1 MTHRLAVGGSFALTP
16 QSEWTRHGNDT
27 ARSYDLGMRVFYY
40 YGAGPFWIGW
50 VIWLVVLVAI
60 ITTVV
65 LVARSSRRHAVY
77 PRQWSG
83 GPWQGHWHGGWQSPG
98 LHELDIRYA
107 RGEITRDEYLQRRAD
122 MLSHP
127 MAPPPGAQG

>member
-1 MTHRLAVGGSFALTP
+1 MTHRLAAGGSSALTA
-16 QSEWTRHGNDT
+16 QSESTRHGNDT
-27 ARSYDLGMRVFYY
+27 AHPYDSIMRVFYY
-40 YGAGPFWIGW
+40 DGGPFWIGW
-50 VIWLVVLVAI
+50 VVWLVVLVAI

-77 PRQWSG
+77 PRQWNG
-83 GPWQGHWHGGWQSPG
+83 GQWHGHWQSPG

-107 RGEITRDEYLQRRAD
+107 RGEISRDEYLQRRAD

-127 MAPPPGAQG
+127 VPPPPGAQG

>member
-1 MTHRLAVGGSFALTP
+1 MRMFYVYGGP
-16 QSEWTRHGNDT
+16 
-27 ARSYDLGMRVFYY
+27 V
-40 YGAGPFWIGW
+40 WIGW
-50 VIWLVVLVAI
+50 LIWLLVVVAI

-65 LVARSSRRHAVY
+65 LVARSSRRHEITT
-77 PRQWSG
+77 QHWNG

-107 RGEITRDEYLQRRAD
+107 RGEVTRDEYLQRRAD

-127 MAPPPGAQG
+127 IPPPGGPPPGTTGPSSPA

>member
-1 MTHRLAVGGSFALTP
+1 
-16 QSEWTRHGNDT
+16 
-27 ARSYDLGMRVFYY
+27 MRVFYY
-40 YGAGPFWIGW
+40 YGGPFWIGW
-50 VIWLVVLVAI
+50 VIWLIVLVAI
-60 ITTVV
+60 IVTVV
-65 LVARSSRRHAVY
+65 LLARSSRRRAVY
-77 PRQWSG
+77 QRPWSG

-127 MAPPPGAQG
+127 LAPPPPTAPGPQG

>member
-1 MTHRLAVGGSFALTP
+1 V
-16 QSEWTRHGNDT
+16 
-27 ARSYDLGMRVFYY
+27 RVFYY
-40 YGAGPFWIGW
+40 YGAGPFWVGW
-50 VIWLVVLVAI
+50 VISLVVLAAI

-65 LVARSSRRHAVY
+65 LLARSSRRHAIY
-77 PRQWSG
+77 PRQWNG

-127 MAPPPGAQG
+127 MAPPPGAPPGTQS